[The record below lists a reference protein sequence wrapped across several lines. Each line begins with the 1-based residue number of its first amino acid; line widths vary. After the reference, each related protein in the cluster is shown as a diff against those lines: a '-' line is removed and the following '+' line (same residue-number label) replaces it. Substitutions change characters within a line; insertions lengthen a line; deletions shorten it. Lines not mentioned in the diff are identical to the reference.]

1 MSHSQRSR
9 IVGFVTAFVT
19 FGGLS
24 ACGGNGNGG
33 GNTGPTPVLQS
44 ITLASGGSVVAGQTI
59 QGTAALSAA
68 ARAGGASVTLSSSNT
83 GVATVPGT
91 MLIPEGS
98 QSANFTVTG
107 VSAGTATITGNF
119 GGAQTANL
127 NVTAASIDLVSVALA
142 QTTVSGIGNVQGTV
156 TISGPAPSGGTTVGL
171 SSNSGAATVP
181 TSVTI
186 SQGNTTAAFTVTV
199 TTAAAANVTIT
210 GTLGATTRTANL
222 AINAVPI
229 VATFR
234 VIPDANTIATG
245 QQCEV
250 QAIPAPGGGSTNLMK
265 CTFDAGASTPQG
277 GITQYIWRFPQ
288 VNNVL
293 TFTRTTPTLSNIG
306 LGCGSFGTGNVGT
319 VAERDVTLEVVTPNG
334 NAEVTIRVTFI
345 RNGPCG

>member
-33 GNTGPTPVLQS
+33 NTGPTPVLQS

-59 QGTAALSAA
+59 QGTATLSAA
-68 ARAGGASVTLSSSNT
+68 ARAGGAGVTLSSSNT

-91 MLIPEGS
+91 VLIPEGS

-127 NVTAASIDLVSVALA
+127 NVTAAPIDLVSVTLA
-142 QTTVSGIGNVQGTV
+142 QTTVSGTGPVQGTV

-171 SSNSGAATVP
+171 SSSNTGAATVP
-181 TSVTI
+181 ASVTVT
-186 SQGNTTAAFTVTV
+186 QGNTTAAFTVNV
-199 TTAAAANVTIT
+199 MTAAAANVTIT

-234 VIPDANTIATG
+234 VIPDPNTIATG

-250 QAIPAPGGGSTNLMK
+250 QSMPAPGGGSTNLMK

-277 GITQYIWRFPQ
+277 AITNYIWRFPQ
-288 VNNVL
+288 ANNVL
-293 TFTRTTPTLSNIG
+293 TFTAQLRRCRASDSRAAVLDPATSGRSRNETSRWRSSLQ
-306 LGCGSFGTGNVGT
+306 TGM
-319 VAERDVTLEVVTPNG
+319 PK
-334 NAEVTIRVTFI
+334 
-345 RNGPCG
+345 

>member
-1 MSHSQRSR
+1 MSHIQRSR

-33 GNTGPTPVLQS
+33 TSGPTPVLQS
-44 ITLASGGSVVAGQTI
+44 ITLASGGSVAAGQTI
-59 QGTAALSAA
+59 QGTATLSAA
-68 ARAGGASVTLSSSNT
+68 ARTGGASVTLSSSNT

-91 MLIPEGS
+91 VSIPEGS

-119 GGAQTANL
+119 GGAQTTNL
-127 NVTAASIDLVSVALA
+127 NVTAAAIDLVSVTLA
-142 QTTVSGIGNVQGTV
+142 QTAMSGIGTVEGTV
-156 TISGPAPSGGTTVGL
+156 TISGAAPSGGTTVGL

-181 TSVTI
+181 GNVTV

-234 VIPDANTIATG
+234 VIPDSNTIATG

-250 QAIPAPGGGSTNLMK
+250 QSMPAPGGGSTNLMK
-265 CTFDAGASTPQG
+265 CTFDASASTPQG
-277 GITQYIWRFPQ
+277 AITRYIWRFPQ
-288 VNNVL
+288 GNTVL
-293 TFTRTTPTLSNIG
+293 TFTRDIPTLNNLG
-306 LGCGSFGTGNVGT
+306 LSCGSFGSGAVGT
-319 VAERDVTLEVVTPNG
+319 AAERDITLEVVTPNG
-334 NAEVTIRVTFI
+334 NAEVTNRVTFI

>member
-1 MSHSQRSR
+1 MSHIQRSR
-9 IVGFVTAFVT
+9 IVGLVTAFVT
-19 FGGLS
+19 FGGLYGCDS
-24 ACGGNGNGG
+24 GNGNGG
-33 GNTGPTPVLQS
+33 TNGPTPVLQS
-44 ITLASGGSVVAGQTI
+44 ITLASGGTVAAGQTI
-59 QGTAALSAA
+59 QGTATLSAA
-68 ARAGGASVTLSSSNT
+68 ARTGGASVTLSSNNT

-91 MLIPEGS
+91 VSIPEGS

-127 NVTAASIDLVSVALA
+127 NVTAAAIDLVSVTLA
-142 QTTVSGIGNVQGTV
+142 QTAVSGIGTVEGTV

-171 SSNSGAATVP
+171 SSTSGAATVP
-181 TSVTI
+181 GSVTVT
-186 SQGNTTAAFTVTV
+186 QGNTTAAFTVTV

-250 QAIPAPGGGSTNLMK
+250 QSIPAPGGGSTNLMK
-265 CTFDAGASTPQG
+265 CTFDASASTPQG
-277 GITQYIWRFPQ
+277 AITLYIWRFPEP
-288 VNNVL
+288 NNVL
-293 TFTRTTPTLSNIG
+293 TITRQIPTLNNLG
-306 LGCGSFGTGNVGT
+306 LSCGSFGSGTVGT
-319 VAERDVTLEVVTPNG
+319 VTERNVTLEVVTPNG
-334 NAEVTIRVTFI
+334 NAEVTNRVTFI